1 MTAPKTILTALGAL
15 AGGAILTLMFTA
27 AGFVFAIGTGRSL
40 TIPGLVSITAGSG
53 SELASATL
61 AGSTVLIWAAGSG
74 AVLAAATLITRAR
87 KTRRRHSR
95 AH

>member
-1 MTAPKTILTALGAL
+1 MTGSKTLVTALGAL
-15 AGGAILTLMFTA
+15 AGGAILTLMITA
-27 AGFVFAIGTGRSL
+27 GGFVVAIGTGRSL

-74 AVLAAATLITRAR
+74 AVLAAATLISRAQ

-95 AH
+95 AR